1 MIKASDIRKSMRISH
16 TDLDDDIQRNID
28 ACLLDMKRVGINVL
42 LDNALL
48 DKAVELF
55 CKAQFDY
62 QGKGD
67 QYLRNYENLR
77 NAMSMSE
84 VYRCGT
90 K

>member
-16 TDLDDDIQRNID
+16 GGLDDDIQRNID
-28 ACLLDMKRVGINVL
+28 ACLLDMQRVGVNTL

-67 QYLRNYENLR
+67 QYLRNYENMR

-84 VYRCGT
+84 EYRCGT